1 MCSDRSAKDHA
12 LLIST
17 KDLAGFLNSTD
28 GFARNLM
35 KNLDIPKR
43 GKGYP
48 RLRIF
53 AAFGFEQP
61 YPVHAPEIWSTLL
74 DAPAVAKETGESEKT
89 IGRMYEGLHK
99 DKSFTNFLRFGP
111 RKRMIFP
118 FEVEAWL
125 SGTQPKFV
133 RKNELIHPFLRG
145 EMPPTH
151 QTDNP
156 RHEPAPTGTRS
167 SVTAIFL
174 PPKAVK

>member
-1 MCSDRSAKDHA
+1 MCSDQSAKDHA

-17 KDLAGFLNSTD
+17 KDIAGFLNTSE

-53 AAFGFEQP
+53 AALGFEKP
-61 YPVHAPEIWSTLL
+61 YPINAPGIWSTLL
-74 DAPAVAKETGESEKT
+74 DAPAAAKETGEGEKT
-89 IGRMYEGLHK
+89 IGRMYEGAHK
-99 DKSFTNFLRFGP
+99 DNSFTNFLYFGP

-118 FEVEAWL
+118 FEAEAWL

-133 RKNELIHPFLRG
+133 RKKELMHTFLRR
-145 EMPPTH
+145 ERQATH
-151 QTDNP
+151 HADNP
-156 RHEPAPTGTRS
+156 KREPAPTGTRS
-167 SVTAIFL
+167 SATAIFL
-174 PPKAVK
+174 PPKAAK

>member
-1 MCSDRSAKDHA
+1 MCSDQSAKDHA

-53 AAFGFEQP
+53 AALGFEKP
-61 YPVHAPEIWSTLL
+61 YPIHAPEIWSTLL

-89 IGRMYEGLHK
+89 IGRMYEGAHK
-99 DKSFTNFLRFGP
+99 DKSFTNVLRFGP

-133 RKNELIHPFLRG
+133 RKKDLMHPYLRG
-145 EMPPTH
+145 ENTSTTRTINH
-151 QTDNP
+151 K
-156 RHEPAPTGTRS
+156 HEPAPTGARS
-167 SVTAIFL
+167 SATVLFL
-174 PPKAVK
+174 PPKPKK